1 MPTTKKSSGKKA
13 GKKQSKAS
21 SKAASPGKKRPSR
34 SQKGSAKRSSSTSE
48 GFARVI
54 EVLRRHAHKLLGIQG
69 VRVIGQPRPGYRK
82 VNDRLTT
89 QRAIV
94 VTIDPRDR
102 LKKDLLPKS
111 LGGVPV
117 DVRMATPVE
126 QRRLSI
132 SEARSLEAVDP
143 SVKMASLTE
152 NLALPGWDVMKDEE
166 ESVGETGAGLEAVT
180 APRLPYK
187 PPPDVKLLKVNDKMR
202 VICHVSPEAGW
213 TTLSAFF
220 QKVTKTL
227 TVAMYDL
234 SAQHVVDGLKSA
246 MADASGKFRLI
257 LDPGLSVSGD
267 TKKNDFQSESEV
279 RDVLS
284 KKLGNRFD
292 FLWAAVKKKGKVVQ
306 GIFPS
311 AYHIKVAVSGGR
323 SFWLSSGNW
332 QSSNQPDLKA
342 LNKDTS
348 FIQANYNREWHVV
361 IDHPGM
367 ASTYEKFIKWDMKQ
381 AAGVQDK
388 SEGVAPEEETL
399 ELLVP
404 QGFQESMAEA
414 VKNPQTFE
422 PKEFVFTDDKPLRV
436 QPLLSP
442 DNYAKQV
449 KAVIKSAKKTLY
461 FQNQYINVGK
471 DPNRE
476 FTDLLD
482 ALLEKIKEGLDV
494 KIILRKLPNAD
505 AQHEALQYYA
515 EQNHGFKEIVPIK
528 FQSST
533 HTKGIIVDSKVVVV
547 GSHNWSRQGVSENRD
562 ASLIFYNPEIAKYY
576 ERVFNYDWEN
586 LARWS
591 HLSDE
596 EMPILATAESAG
608 EESVAGG
615 MTRVPWDYFE
625 DLS

>member
-1 MPTTKKSSGKKA
+1 MPGTKKSSGKK
-13 GKKQSKAS
+13 GKKGKSKAS
-21 SKAASPGKKRPSR
+21 PKSLSSSSKKRPAR
-34 SQKGSAKRSSSTSE
+34 SQKGAAKRAPSKAE
-48 GFARVI
+48 GFARII
-54 EVLRRHAHKLLGIQG
+54 EVLKRHAHKLLGISG

-82 VNDRLTT
+82 VNNQITT
-89 QRAIV
+89 QHAIV

-102 LKKDLLPKS
+102 LKKDLIPKS
-111 LGGVPV
+111 LGGIPV
-117 DVRMATPVE
+117 DVRMATPLE
-126 QRRLSI
+126 QRRVSI
-132 SEARSLEAVDP
+132 SEARGVLESVGPAVR
-143 SVKMASLTE
+143 MME
-152 NLALPGWDVMKDEE
+152 NLALPGWDLMKDGEE
-166 ESVGETGAGLEAVT
+166 AVGETDEEALEAVT

-187 PPPDVKLLKVNDKMR
+187 PPPDVELLKVKDKMR
-202 VICHVSPEAGW
+202 VLCHVSPDAGW
-213 TTLSAFF
+213 ATLSDFF
-220 QKVTKTL
+220 QKVRKTL

-234 SAQHVVDGLKSA
+234 SATHVVEGLKSA
-246 MADASGKFRLI
+246 MTDATGKFRLI

-267 TKKNDFQSESEV
+267 TKKNDYQSESEV
-279 RDVLS
+279 RDYLS
-284 KKLGNRFD
+284 DALGNRFD

-311 AYHIKVAVSGGR
+311 AYHIKVAVSGGK

-332 QSSNQPDLKA
+332 QSSNQPDLEA
-342 LNKDTS
+342 LDKDAA
-348 FIQANYNREWHVV
+348 FIQSNYNREWHVV

-381 AAGVQDK
+381 AAGVQDTT
-388 SEGVAPEEETL
+388 EGVASDEAMP
-399 ELLVP
+399 ELLVL
-404 QGFQESMAEA
+404 QDSQESVAEA
-414 VKNPQTFE
+414 IQNPQTFE
-422 PKEFVFTDDKPLRV
+422 PKEFVFTAEKPLQV

-505 AQHEALQYYA
+505 AQQEALQYYA
-515 EQNHGFKEIVPIK
+515 EQNHGFSNIRIK
-528 FQSST
+528 FQSGS
-533 HTKGIIVDSKVVVV
+533 HTKGIVVDSKVVVV

-576 ERVFNYDWEN
+576 EKVFLYDWEN
-586 LARWS
+586 LAKLS

-596 EMPILATAESAG
+596 EMPILAT
-608 EESVAGG
+608 EESVGDESVQGLA
-615 MTRVPWDYFE
+615 RVPWDYFE